1 MLAFWTRGFPCQG
14 TGKENL
20 WCPEY
25 SVVLEC
31 YIVSRHGVSFL
42 VDYTI
47 IEWDIITPLTLE
59 LILDEHCEIK

>member
-25 SVVLEC
+25 
-31 YIVSRHGVSFL
+31 HNGVFDPIRS
-42 VDYTI
+42 DG
-47 IEWDIITPLTLE
+47 LTTM
-59 LILDEHCEIK
+59 C

>member
-25 SVVLEC
+25 PVPARCLARRRVYPLAAEEELEPN
-31 YIVSRHGVSFL
+31 IFN
-42 VDYTI
+42 D
-47 IEWDIITPLTLE
+47 
-59 LILDEHCEIK
+59 